1 MADDDPKAPPSDPP
15 GGVSRPTLEAF
26 LALDAT
32 QDLILRVVL
41 KRLRPRAPEFL
52 VDDLVS
58 EANFACLTAQSLPRD
73 EKTMGSWV
81 VGVTAITIHDWFRT
95 NARYAKHLDPE
106 ADVEAIVAEIPEEP
120 DTDVDGWMLDAWL
133 ETRVK
138 TARDR
143 ETLELIRY
151 KARTGKTDEQV
162 CADKKLT
169 LSALRSRVHYFKKKH
184 HAALQ
189 RHKVRMAERDRLIW
203 LVLKWGAGLVVGAI
217 VVAVVV
223 WALWKPKL
231 EIQPLPPAPVPSASA
246 SSDPTRDIAQPPDLE
261 PPDGSKPK

>member
-1 MADDDPKAPPSDPP
+1 MADE
-15 GGVSRPTLEAF
+15 GVPRPTLEAF

-58 EANFACLTAQSLPRD
+58 EANFTCFTAESLPRD
-73 EKTMGSWV
+73 EATMGSWV
-81 VGVTAITIHDWFRT
+81 VGVTANAIRLFFRT
-95 NARYAKHLDPE
+95 NARYGKHFDPG

-120 DTDVDGWMLDAWL
+120 DTHVDGWMLDAWL
-133 ETRVK
+133 DTRVK
-138 TARDR
+138 TGRDR

-169 LSALRSRVHYFKKKH
+169 LGALRSRVHYFKKRH

-189 RHKVRMAERDRLIW
+189 RHKARMAERDRVMW
-203 LVLKWGAGLVVGAI
+203 LALKWGVGAVVAAI
-217 VVAVVV
+217 VVAFVV
-223 WALWKPKL
+223 WLLWKPKL
-231 EIQPLPPAPVPSASA
+231 EILPLPPAPVPSASA
-246 SSDPTRDIAQPPDLE
+246 SSDPTRDIAQPPDPDL
-261 PPDGSKPK
+261 PDGTKPK